1 MSMSRYIR
9 PIVAALLVASA
20 LCACGK
26 TEEPA
31 QTTAPAD
38 VTTTT
43 TAATTP
49 EAPADAALYLVENGK
64 TTYSVIRPDE
74 TSAAIS
80 TSAAN
85 LYQKIKAK
93 TGVTMKLASDW
104 YNTRTENPD
113 LSGPEILVGAT
124 NRPETAEVLAS
135 LPENSYAIVIRNE
148 KLVIVG
154 KTNALTELA
163 LYTFEEKILNNP
175 DKCREGYLRFD
186 EADNM
191 TVTQAT
197 PFSLAEMIKG
207 GYRISVDSVKIAHTQ
222 KQGQYG
228 IGQGS
233 ASDGTYVYFV
243 LRNSNDTGS
252 VITKHRMDD
261 GSFVAVSEVLQ
272 LGHGND
278 MTYDAK
284 NHRLVVAHGQSEGK
298 ILTLVNAD
306 TLALIRDINIPEGS
320 GAITY
325 SVAKDRYA
333 ISQGGSTLHIL
344 DSDFKWVASYRRSDK
359 TGYTAQGMGSDEDF
373 VYFPLSGK
381 TDNVLVVYDWN
392 GKYITAINVPM
403 SHESESMFWVGG
415 KYYIAYN
422 TSGEACYET
431 TFEII
436 FE

>member
-1 MSMSRYIR
+1 MSMSKYIR

-93 TGVTMKLASDW
+93 TGVTLKLASDW

-163 LYTFEEKILNNP
+163 LYAFEEKILNNP

-191 TVTQAT
+191 TVTQDT

-344 DSDFKWVASYRRSDK
+344 DSEFKWVASYRRSDK

-373 VYFPLSGK
+373 VYFPMSGK
-381 TDNVLVVYDWN
+381 SDNVLVVYDWN
-392 GKYITAINVPM
+392 GKYITTINVPM

>member
-124 NRPETAEVLAS
+124 NRSETAEVLAS

-163 LYTFEEKILNNP
+163 LYAFEEKILNNP

-191 TVTQAT
+191 TVTLAT

-344 DSDFKWVASYRRSDK
+344 DSEFKWVASYRRSDK

-373 VYFPLSGK
+373 VYFPMSGK

-392 GKYITAINVPM
+392 GKYITTINVPM